1 MLKHAPEVGLYV
13 SVRIYVYED
22 EQGTARIDYDKVS
35 PILERYGSEDVA
47 AQVWIEVAR
56 GLDQMLE

>member
-35 PILERYGSEDVA
+35 PILERYGSEETN
-47 AQVWIEVAR
+47 EVAR
-56 GLDQMLE
+56 GLDQMLD

>member
-1 MLKHAPEVGLYV
+1 MLKHAPEVGLYD

-35 PILERYGSEDVA
+35 PILERYGN
-47 AQVWIEVAR
+47 EVAR

>member
-1 MLKHAPEVGLYV
+1 MLKHAPEVGLYD

-35 PILERYGSEDVA
+35 PILERYGSEETN
-47 AQVWIEVAR
+47 EVAR